1 MTQKEI
7 RKERRKEKI
16 HERHKIH
23 EAPRPDQWDETLN
36 DSFPAS
42 DPPSHSGITS
52 IVGRYPAVREEE
64 SQRPPSHQ
72 RGHDARPT
80 GHPTWERHAVETAH
94 CWEDE
99 DIF

>member
-1 MTQKEI
+1 MAQKEKG
-7 RKERRKEKI
+7 RKPRENR
-16 HERHKIH
+16 
-23 EAPRPDQWDETLN
+23 EAPPHDALDEIVN

-42 DPPSHSGITS
+42 DPPSHSGITG
-52 IVGRYPAVREEE
+52 IVGRHP
-64 SQRPPSHQ
+64 SDRPDQARRQPSHQ

-99 DIF
+99 GIF